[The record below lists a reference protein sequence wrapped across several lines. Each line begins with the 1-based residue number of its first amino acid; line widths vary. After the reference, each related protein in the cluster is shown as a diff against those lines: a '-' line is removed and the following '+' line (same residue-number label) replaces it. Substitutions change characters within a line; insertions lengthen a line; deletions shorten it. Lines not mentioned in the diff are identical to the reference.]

1 MSRFVEAIR
10 KHHRK
15 ILETLQGHL
24 QTLRRRPEPES
35 LRALLHFLK
44 ADLLPHA
51 VGEERALYPAVEPL
65 LKAWGQATATMVVD
79 HEFIRRYIEALE
91 ALAERLRTTSDVAEL
106 WDEVESQLLQLDAV
120 LRLHLEKEERV
131 YLPLVAQHLSESV
144 QQSIL
149 DRMHEVGPGHGPE
162 AHVPGNVLDVR
173 YMPPPERHSRIFET
187 FDRLAP
193 GASFV
198 LVNDHDPKPLYYEFL
213 HERTG
218 QFAWEYL
225 ESGPQVWR
233 VRITKVAPA

>member
-1 MSRFVEAIR
+1 MASAVEAIR

-15 ILETLQGHL
+15 ILETLQDYR
-24 QTLRRRPEPES
+24 QTLRQRPEPTS
-35 LRALLHFLK
+35 LQALLNFLK
-44 ADLLPHA
+44 TELLPHA
-51 VGEERALYPAVEPL
+51 VGEERALYPAVEGL
-65 LKAWGQATATMVVD
+65 LKAWGQATATMIVD
-79 HEFIRRYIEALE
+79 HEFIRRYIQAIEG
-91 ALAERLRTTSDVAEL
+91 LAEKLRTTPTVAL
-106 WDEVESQLLQLDAV
+106 WSEVEAQLLQLDAI

-131 YLPLVAQHLSESV
+131 YLPLVTQHLSASV

-149 DRMHEVGPGHGPE
+149 ERMHEVGPADVEGLE
-162 AHVPGNVLDVR
+162 DVLDVR
-173 YMPPPERHSRIFET
+173 YLPPPERHPRIFET
-187 FDRLAP
+187 FDRLEA

-233 VRITKVAPA
+233 VRITKIGSTG